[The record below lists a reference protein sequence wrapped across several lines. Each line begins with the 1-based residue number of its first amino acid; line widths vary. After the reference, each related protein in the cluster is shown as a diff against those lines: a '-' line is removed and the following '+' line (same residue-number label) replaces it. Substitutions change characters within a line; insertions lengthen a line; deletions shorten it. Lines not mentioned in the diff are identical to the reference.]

1 MFKSKSIHKMAKF
14 LNALSSHIDDT
25 GKSDGKLSPEVISQ
39 LEAIEADFYGL
50 MDRYAFSHIDMN
62 GKPIHIDAATAKSF
76 RELLDTV
83 HSTEGERGNSPE
95 RWFNTLTQFPL
106 GTLDGILHVEAQVRK
121 FNANTEE
128 TKIQYREP
136 MSI

>member
-14 LNALSSHIDDT
+14 LNALSAHIDDT

-62 GKPIHIDAATAKSF
+62 GKPIAIP
-76 RELLDTV
+76 
-83 HSTEGERGNSPE
+83 N
-95 RWFNTLTQFPL
+95 
-106 GTLDGILHVEAQVRK
+106 GTLKAAPQIVYLEGAKQVTVTR
-121 FNANTEE
+121 
-128 TKIQYREP
+128 
-136 MSI
+136 